1 MSGSPSAAGEIK
13 KRGLSSLE
21 GCPVWQIKPFEN
33 LFEGLGFRQS
43 ADDLLTGFP
52 AAVCS
57 KQVNALE
64 FLQNVSFLADFA
76 GAFQAGMS
84 GHFNNSCSYVL
95 IVLISIPFS
104 KRPNILSF
112 KGKSSRFCIFN
123 VFFSFFSPGS
133 GGIRTMFP
141 EKTLQMVCR
150 QVYYG
155 TS

>member
-1 MSGSPSAAGEIK
+1 MPRLANQAVV
-13 KRGLSSLE
+13 R
-21 GCPVWQIKPFEN
+21 N

-43 ADDLLTGFP
+43 ADDLLAGFP

-84 GHFNNSCSYVL
+84 GHFNNSCRYVL
-95 IVLISIPFS
+95 LVSISIPFT

-123 VFFSFFSPGS
+123 VFFSFFLPDQAES
-133 GGIRTMFP
+133 GPRFRKIPCKWFAVKYITGHQDPAM
-141 EKTLQMVCR
+141 
-150 QVYYG
+150 
-155 TS
+155 